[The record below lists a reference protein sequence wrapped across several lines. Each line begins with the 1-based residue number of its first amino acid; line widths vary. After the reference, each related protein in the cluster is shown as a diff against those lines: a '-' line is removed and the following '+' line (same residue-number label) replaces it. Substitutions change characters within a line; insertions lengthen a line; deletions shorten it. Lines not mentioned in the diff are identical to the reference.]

1 VEQEEQ
7 HRVSRIFFLKSLVQ
21 LNYLLGKIL
30 KGSGVMIK
38 EKIHVYGDEV
48 SEEKEPIT
56 KEEPIPTVP
65 EKVSVSELSK
75 KKLYAGII
83 VVLII
88 GLAIGYAIS
97 SIPISAYR
105 NQITNLQGQLQN
117 LQQDYDD
124 LQERYDALD
133 TDYASLVTEYQGA
146 LKVPYTTIQE
156 GDVVWAFRTLDGTIE
171 KWSMPIDTYTYY
183 VDKAKPLEY
192 HYLTTNGDLFTI
204 RKMELFVQPEFF
216 SNVINDLTYRNTARD
231 FVREVFNLRVQM
243 AVYSEDIT
251 DTPQWSA
258 ETMTEGTGD
267 CEDFAIQM
275 GSLLVAGNEQAH
287 YGMTVQMVY
296 MDSNNPTN
304 PQTVNHVL
312 LYIIYEDET
321 GEFIDSTS
329 TDALSPWSRVI
340 GWYYNL

>member
-1 VEQEEQ
+1 
-7 HRVSRIFFLKSLVQ
+7 
-21 LNYLLGKIL
+21 
-30 KGSGVMIK
+30 MIK

-56 KEEPIPTVP
+56 KEEPITTVP

-83 VVLII
+83 VALII

-117 LQQDYDD
+117 LQQD
-124 LQERYDALD
+124 
-133 TDYASLVTEYQGA
+133 YQGA

-183 VDKAKPLEY
+183 VNNPKPTEY
-192 HYLTTNGDLFTI
+192 HYFTTDGQTFTV
-204 RKMELFVQPEFF
+204 RNMELFVQPEFF
-216 SNVINDLTYRNTARD
+216 SNVIDDLTNGNTARD
-231 FVREVFNLRVQM
+231 FVQEVFNLRVQLT
-243 AVYSEDIT
+243 VYSEEIT

-267 CEDFAIQM
+267 CEDFAILM

-296 MDSNNPTN
+296 MDTDNPTN
-304 PQTVNHVL
+304 PQAVNHVL
-312 LYIIYEDET
+312 LYIIYKDET
-321 GEFIDSTS
+321 GEFVDSTS
-329 TDALSPWSRVI
+329 TNVLSPWSRVI
-340 GWYYNL
+340 GWYYEL